1 MIVQFEAGLEAEGDI
16 ARPLRGALAMTSQLF
31 VAVRQQREQSL
42 HAIRA
47 IPPVAPGIELR
58 RFDLGNRIAVSIF
71 IHRLGLRRQ
80 EPIRRAS
87 TRRPIPQRADDP
99 ESIVGASASV
109 DVRQATR
116 AEDNKQP
123 EHFRPVAPAQDIFWK
138 TRPSSGR

>member
-1 MIVQFEAGLEAEGDI
+1 MSAASTVNAQDSSRGKRRRMIVQFEAGLEAEGDI

-58 RFDLGNRIAVSIF
+58 RFDLGNCIAVSIF

-80 EPIRRAS
+80 EPNTACQHTTPDS
-87 TRRPIPQRADDP
+87 TAR
-99 ESIVGASASV
+99 
-109 DVRQATR
+109 
-116 AEDNKQP
+116 
-123 EHFRPVAPAQDIFWK
+123 
-138 TRPSSGR
+138 GRS